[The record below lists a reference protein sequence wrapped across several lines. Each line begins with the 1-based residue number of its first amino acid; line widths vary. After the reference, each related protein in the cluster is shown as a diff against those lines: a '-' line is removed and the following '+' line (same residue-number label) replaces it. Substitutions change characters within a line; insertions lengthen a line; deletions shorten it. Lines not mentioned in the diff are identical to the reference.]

1 MATTV
6 RNSVVMKGLIFRLIT
21 FLPMFLSWW
30 APAQETIWTDTLRA
44 AVKTDTRSIVRSINK
59 LESGADVLR
68 GVVSPMGEGDPI
80 RWSQALPGVSTGAD
94 GSSAMYVHGG
104 NMGNN
109 LFSLDGVPVYGY
121 SHILGLTTTVPS
133 TVIESTSLSKG
144 GFEGRYGNF
153 TAAHLNI
160 VTSDPAADRVH
171 AEGSLNN
178 FLAGANAEA
187 PLGHGMSFIASA
199 RISPIGLEYKA
210 FSQLLPARLAAFQ
223 DFRAGVGDFY
233 GKFNWTIDNRNS
245 LSASTL
251 LSLDQYG
258 FTTGEGSRDALG
270 WNNEIAILK
279 YHRIFDRTEMDTQ
292 AYVNRYGSMQ
302 RQEKNYHGTDNIL
315 SLNSSMLEAAL
326 SADFSPR
333 QNSSWKMDYGFKARY
348 GRFAMGPAGTR
359 SGKGVTLVSAYIQ
372 TTREIPD
379 KLHLQAVMRGNYYY
393 NFADGLN
400 TLRPDASLSFKWN
413 LSKSLALEGSADY
426 VHQFYHTLEGLP
438 LGWST
443 DVIVS
448 SGRTAPPEYALQG
461 NLGFSLSLGRH
472 SASLGGYY
480 KRMGNLVYYKYAQA
494 LFTDA
499 FAGWEH
505 SVDIGRGNSYGGEFL
520 YEYLGKDLYFRTA
533 YTLSKTDREGFATVC
548 DGGKFHARF
557 DRRHILNVLG
567 RWKGVSL
574 AMTLQSGHWENGAPL
589 TYQIHIPGLE
599 TEAEYYEGVN
609 NFHMPTVFRLD
620 LGYERSFRS
629 KRAEHTVNLGVCNMT
644 NHFNPFMLYYDA
656 QAEGWKMLA
665 LLPIMPNFN
674 WRVTF

>member
-1 MATTV
+1 
-6 RNSVVMKGLIFRLIT
+6 MKIILRLLSL
-21 FLPMFLSWW
+21 FPLFLSGL
-30 APAQETIWTDTLRA
+30 ALAQETTWTDTLRA
-44 AVKTDTRSIVRSINK
+44 AVKTDTRSVMRTINK

-80 RWSQALPGVSTGAD
+80 RWSQGLPGVSTGAD

-133 TVIESTSLSKG
+133 GVIENASLSKG

-160 VTSDPAADRVH
+160 TTRDPATDRIH
-171 AEGSLNN
+171 AEGTLNN
-178 FLAGANAEA
+178 FLAGANVEA
-187 PLGHGMSFIASA
+187 PLGQDKSFIASA

-210 FSQLLPARLAAFQ
+210 FSSLLPARLAAFQ
-223 DFRAGVGDFY
+223 DFRTGVGDVY
-233 GKFNWTIDNRNS
+233 GKFNWTIDSRSS

-270 WNNEIAILK
+270 LNNEIAILQ
-279 YHRIFDRTEMDTQ
+279 YHRILDRTDMDAE

-315 SLNSSMLEAAL
+315 TLNSSMLEAAL
-326 SADFSPR
+326 SSDFSPR
-333 QNSSWKMDYGFKARY
+333 RSSSWKLDYGFKARY
-348 GRFAMGPAGTR
+348 ARFAMGPAGAHN
-359 SGKGVTLVSAYIQ
+359 GKGVMLLSSYAQ
-372 TTREIPD
+372 ATRDIPE
-379 KLHLQAVMRGNYYY
+379 KLHLQAVMRGNYFW
-393 NFADGLN
+393 NMADGMMN
-400 TLRPDASLSFKWN
+400 LRPDASLSFKWN
-413 LSKSLALEGSADY
+413 LVRSFALEGSADY

-443 DVIVS
+443 DVIVP
-448 SGRTAPPEYALQG
+448 SGRTAPPEYSLQG
-461 NLGFSLSLGRH
+461 NLGFSLALGRH
-472 SASLGGYY
+472 TASLGGYY
-480 KRMGNLVYYKYAQA
+480 KRMGNLVYYKYAQS

-499 FAGWEH
+499 FAGWER
-505 SVDIGRGNSYGGEFL
+505 SVDIGFGNSYGGEFL
-520 YEYLGKDLYFRTA
+520 YEYLGRDLYFRTA
-533 YTLSKTDREGFATVC
+533 YTLSKTDREGFATIC

-557 DRRHILNVLG
+557 DRRHILNIQG
-567 RWKGVSL
+567 RWKGFSL
-574 AMTLQSGHWENGAPL
+574 AMTLQSGHWENGAPH
-589 TYQIHIPGLE
+589 TYHIYLPGLE

-620 LGYERSFRS
+620 VGYERKFRT
-629 KRAEHTVNLGVCNMT
+629 KRAKHTVNLGVCNVT

-665 LLPIMPNFN
+665 LLPVMPNFS
-674 WRVTF
+674 WRVAF

>member
-171 AEGSLNN
+171 AEGTLNN

-520 YEYLGKDLYFRTA
+520 YEYLGKNLYFRTA

-548 DGGKFHARF
+548 DGGEFHARF

-574 AMTLQSGHWENGAPL
+574 AMTLQSGHWENSAPL

-620 LGYERSFRS
+620 VGYERSFRA
-629 KRAEHTVNLGVCNMT
+629 KRAEHTVNLGVCNVT

-656 QAEGWKMLA
+656 EAEGWKMLA

>member
-1 MATTV
+1 
-6 RNSVVMKGLIFRLIT
+6 MKITPRL
-21 FLPMFLSWW
+21 FSLLPLFLSGLTL
-30 APAQETIWTDTLRA
+30 AQETTWTDTLRA
-44 AVKTDTRSIVRSINK
+44 AVKTDTRSVMRTINK
-59 LESGADVLR
+59 MESGADVLR

-80 RWSQALPGVSTGAD
+80 RWSQGLPGVSTGAD
-94 GSSAMYVHGG
+94 GSSAMYVHGS

-133 TVIESTSLSKG
+133 GVIENASLSKG

-160 VTSDPAADRVH
+160 TTRDPATDRVH
-171 AEGSLNN
+171 AEGTLNN
-178 FLAGANAEA
+178 FLAGANVEA
-187 PLGHGMSFIASA
+187 PLGRDKSFIASA

-210 FSQLLPARLAAFQ
+210 FSSLLPARLAAFQ
-223 DFRAGVGDFY
+223 DFRADVGDIY
-233 GKFNWTIDNRNS
+233 GKFNWTIDSRSS

-270 WNNEIAILK
+270 WNNEIAILQ
-279 YHRIFDRTEMDTQ
+279 YHRILDRTDMDAQ

-302 RQEKNYHGTDNIL
+302 RQEKNYHGADNIL
-315 SLNSSMLEAAL
+315 SLNSRMLEAAL
-326 SADFSPR
+326 SADFSP
-333 QNSSWKMDYGFKARY
+333 QQYSVWKLDYDFKTRY
-348 GRFAMGPAGTR
+348 SRFAMGPAGAHT
-359 SGKGVTLVSAYIQ
+359 GKGVMLVSCYAQ
-372 TTREIPD
+372 ATRDIPE
-379 KLHLQAVMRGNYYY
+379 KLHLQAVMRGNYYW
-393 NFADGLN
+393 NLSDGMMN
-400 TLRPDASLSFKWN
+400 LRPDASLSFKWN
-413 LSKSLALEGSADY
+413 LSRSLALEGSADY

-438 LGWST
+438 LGWSS
-443 DVIVS
+443 DVIVP

-461 NLGFSLSLGRH
+461 NLGFSLVLGRH
-472 SASLGGYY
+472 TASLGGYY
-480 KRMGNLVYYKYAQA
+480 KRMGNLVYYKYAQS

-499 FAGWEH
+499 FAGWER
-505 SVDIGRGNSYGGEFL
+505 SVDIGFGNSFGGEFL
-520 YEYLGKDLYFRTA
+520 YEYLGRDLYFRTA
-533 YTLSKTDREGFATVC
+533 YTLSKTDRVGFATIC

-557 DRRHILNVLG
+557 DRRHILNMQG
-567 RWKGVSL
+567 RWKGFSL

-589 TYQIHIPGLE
+589 TYHIYLPGLE
-599 TEAEYYEGVN
+599 SEAEYYEGVN

-620 LGYERSFRS
+620 VGYERTFHT
-629 KRAEHTVNLGVCNMT
+629 KRAKHTVNLGVCNVT

-665 LLPIMPNFN
+665 LLPVMPNFS

>member
-1 MATTV
+1 MMK
-6 RNSVVMKGLIFRLIT
+6 NSLRLIS
-21 FLPMFLSWW
+21 FLPLFLSGF
-30 APAQETIWTDTLRA
+30 ALAQEASWTDTLRA
-44 AVKTDTRSIVRSINK
+44 AVKTDTRSIMRSINK

-80 RWSQALPGVSTGAD
+80 RWSQGLPGVSTGAD

-160 VTSDPAADRVH
+160 VTRNPANDRVH
-171 AEGSLNN
+171 AEGTVNN
-178 FLAGANAEA
+178 FLAGVSAEA
-187 PLGHGMSFIASA
+187 PLGHGMSFLASA

-210 FSQLLPARLAAFQ
+210 FSHMLPARLAAFQ
-223 DFRAGVGDFY
+223 DFRAGVGDVY
-233 GKFNWTIDNRNS
+233 GKFNWTIDSRSS

-270 WNNEIAILK
+270 WNNEMAILQ
-279 YHRIFDRTEMDTQ
+279 YSRSFDRTEMDAQ

-333 QNSSWKMDYGFKARY
+333 RQSVWKLDYGFKARY
-348 GRFAMGPAGTR
+348 GRFAMGPTGAHTGMGVMLASSYVQATR
-359 SGKGVTLVSAYIQ
+359 D
-372 TTREIPD
+372 IPE
-379 KLHLQAVMRGNYYY
+379 KLHMQAVMRGNYFW
-393 NFADGLN
+393 NIGDGMMN
-400 TLRPDASLSFKWN
+400 LRPDASLSFKWN
-413 LSKSLALEGSADY
+413 LTESLALEGSADY
-426 VHQFYHTLEGLP
+426 VHQFYHSLEGLP
-438 LGWST
+438 VGWST
-443 DVIVS
+443 DVIVP
-448 SGRTAPPEYALQG
+448 SGRTAPPEFSLQG
-461 NLGFSLSLGRH
+461 NLGFSLTLGRH
-472 SASLGGYY
+472 SASVGGYY
-480 KRMGNLVYYKYAQA
+480 KRMGNLVYYKYAQT

-505 SVDIGRGNSYGGEFL
+505 SVDIGKGNSYGGEFL
-520 YEYLGKDLYFRTA
+520 YEYLGRDLYFRTA
-533 YTLSKTDREGFATVC
+533 YTLSKTDRDGFATVC

-557 DRRHILNVLG
+557 DRRHILNMQG
-567 RWKGVSL
+567 RWKGFSL

-599 TEAEYYEGVN
+599 TEAEYYEGIN
-609 NFHMPTVFRLD
+609 NYHMPTVFRLD
-620 LGYERSFRS
+620 LGYEHSFHTR
-629 KRAEHTVNLGVCNMT
+629 RAEHTVSLGVCNVT

-665 LLPIMPNFN
+665 LLPVMPNFS
-674 WRVTF
+674 WRVAF

>member
-104 NMGNN
+104 NMGNS

-171 AEGSLNN
+171 AEGTLNN

-372 TTREIPD
+372 TTRELPD
-379 KLHLQAVMRGNYYY
+379 KLHLQAELLLQFR
-393 NFADGLN
+393 
-400 TLRPDASLSFKWN
+400 RW
-413 LSKSLALEGSADY
+413 LEYAPPGRQPLFQ
-426 VHQFYHTLEGLP
+426 VEPHQIIG
-438 LGWST
+438 
-443 DVIVS
+443 
-448 SGRTAPPEYALQG
+448 SGRLRRLCASVLPHAGGPPA
-461 NLGFSLSLGRH
+461 R
-472 SASLGGYY
+472 
-480 KRMGNLVYYKYAQA
+480 LV
-494 LFTDA
+494 
-499 FAGWEH
+499 
-505 SVDIGRGNSYGGEFL
+505 
-520 YEYLGKDLYFRTA
+520 
-533 YTLSKTDREGFATVC
+533 
-548 DGGKFHARF
+548 DGCH
-557 DRRHILNVLG
+557 
-567 RWKGVSL
+567 
-574 AMTLQSGHWENGAPL
+574 
-589 TYQIHIPGLE
+589 
-599 TEAEYYEGVN
+599 
-609 NFHMPTVFRLD
+609 
-620 LGYERSFRS
+620 RSFRKDCTS
-629 KRAEHTVNLGVCNMT
+629 RVRPSGQLGFQP
-644 NHFNPFMLYYDA
+644 HFGPALRLA
-656 QAEGWKMLA
+656 GGLLQADGQS
-665 LLPIMPNFN
+665 
-674 WRVTF
+674 RVLQVRSGSVYGRLCRLGT

>member
-1 MATTV
+1 
-6 RNSVVMKGLIFRLIT
+6 MKGLIFRLIT

-59 LESGADVLR
+59 LESSADVLR

-171 AEGSLNN
+171 AEGTLNN

-461 NLGFSLSLGRH
+461 NLGFSLSLGRL

-674 WRVTF
+674 WRLRF

>member
-1 MATTV
+1 
-6 RNSVVMKGLIFRLIT
+6 
-21 FLPMFLSWW
+21 MFLSWW

-104 NMGNN
+104 NMGNS

-160 VTSDPAADRVH
+160 VTSDSAADRVH

-372 TTREIPD
+372 TTRELPD

-413 LSKSLALEGSADY
+413 LTKSLALEGSADY

-443 DVIVS
+443 DVIVP

-461 NLGFSLSLGRH
+461 NLGFSLTLGRH

-505 SVDIGRGNSYGGEFL
+505 SVDVGKGNSYGGEFL
-520 YEYLGKDLYFRTA
+520 YEYLGRDLYFRTA

-548 DGGKFHARF
+548 GGGKFHARF
-557 DRRHILNVLG
+557 DRRHMLNVQG
-567 RWKGVSL
+567 RWKGISL

-589 TYQIHIPGLE
+589 TYQICLPGLE
-599 TEAEYYEGVN
+599 TTAEYYEGVN
-609 NFHMPTVFRLD
+609 NFQMPTVFRLD

-629 KRAEHTVNLGVCNMT
+629 KRAGHTVNLGVCNMT

-674 WRVTF
+674 WRLEL

>member
-1 MATTV
+1 
-6 RNSVVMKGLIFRLIT
+6 MKIILRLLSL
-21 FLPMFLSWW
+21 FPLFLSGL
-30 APAQETIWTDTLRA
+30 ALAQETTWTDTLRA
-44 AVKTDTRSIVRSINK
+44 AVKTDTRSVMRTINK

-80 RWSQALPGVSTGAD
+80 RWSQGLPGVSTGAD

-133 TVIESTSLSKG
+133 GVIENASLSKG

-160 VTSDPAADRVH
+160 TTRDPATDRIH
-171 AEGSLNN
+171 AEGTLNN
-178 FLAGANAEA
+178 FLAGANVEA
-187 PLGHGMSFIASA
+187 PLGQDKSFIASA

-210 FSQLLPARLAAFQ
+210 FSSLLPARLAAFQ
-223 DFRAGVGDFY
+223 DFRTGVGDVY
-233 GKFNWTIDNRNS
+233 GKFNWTIDSRSS

-270 WNNEIAILK
+270 WNNEIAILQ
-279 YHRIFDRTEMDTQ
+279 YHRILDRTDMDAE

-315 SLNSSMLEAAL
+315 TLNSSMLEAAL
-326 SADFSPR
+326 SSVFSPR
-333 QNSSWKMDYGFKARY
+333 RSSSWKLDYGFKARY
-348 GRFAMGPAGTR
+348 ARFAMGPAGAHN
-359 SGKGVTLVSAYIQ
+359 GKGVMLLSSYAQ
-372 TTREIPD
+372 ATRDIPE
-379 KLHLQAVMRGNYYY
+379 KLHLQAVMRGNYFW
-393 NFADGLN
+393 NMADGMMN
-400 TLRPDASLSFKWN
+400 LRPDASLSFKWN
-413 LSKSLALEGSADY
+413 LVRSFALEGSADY

-443 DVIVS
+443 DVIVP
-448 SGRTAPPEYALQG
+448 SGRTAPPEYSLQG
-461 NLGFSLSLGRH
+461 NLGFSLALGRH
-472 SASLGGYY
+472 TASLGGYY
-480 KRMGNLVYYKYAQA
+480 KRMGNLVYYKYAQS

-499 FAGWEH
+499 FAGWER
-505 SVDIGRGNSYGGEFL
+505 SVDIGFGNSYGGEFL
-520 YEYLGKDLYFRTA
+520 YEYLGRDLYFRTA
-533 YTLSKTDREGFATVC
+533 YTLSKTDREGFATIC

-557 DRRHILNVLG
+557 DRRHILNMQG
-567 RWKGVSL
+567 RWKGFSL

-589 TYQIHIPGLE
+589 TYHIYLPGLE

-620 LGYERSFRS
+620 VGYERKFRT
-629 KRAEHTVNLGVCNMT
+629 KRAKHTVNLGVCNVT

-665 LLPIMPNFN
+665 LLPVMPNFS
-674 WRVTF
+674 WRVAF

>member
-1 MATTV
+1 MATTE
-6 RNSVVMKGLIFRLIT
+6 RISVVMKITPRL
-21 FLPMFLSWW
+21 FSLLPLFLSGLTL
-30 APAQETIWTDTLRA
+30 AQETTWTDSLRA
-44 AVKTDTRSIVRSINK
+44 AVKTDTRSVMRTINK
-59 LESGADVLR
+59 MESGVDVLR

-80 RWSQALPGVSTGAD
+80 RWSQGLPGVSTGAD
-94 GSSAMYVHGG
+94 GSSAMYVHGS

-133 TVIESTSLSKG
+133 GVIENASLSKG

-160 VTSDPAADRVH
+160 TTRDPATDRVH
-171 AEGSLNN
+171 AEGTLNN
-178 FLAGANAEA
+178 FLAGANVEA
-187 PLGHGMSFIASA
+187 PLGRDKTFIASA
-199 RISPIGLEYKA
+199 QISPIGLEYKA
-210 FSQLLPARLAAFQ
+210 FSSLLPARLAAFQ
-223 DFRAGVGDFY
+223 DFRAGVGDIY
-233 GKFNWTIDNRNS
+233 GKFNWAIDSRSS

-270 WNNEIAILK
+270 WNNEIAILQ
-279 YHRIFDRTEMDTQ
+279 YHRILDRTDMDAQ

-302 RQEKNYHGTDNIL
+302 RQEKNYYGADNIL
-315 SLNSSMLEAAL
+315 SLNSRMLEAAL
-326 SADFSPR
+326 SADFSP
-333 QNSSWKMDYGFKARY
+333 QQYSVWKLDYGFKTRY
-348 GRFAMGPAGTR
+348 SRFAMGPAGAHT
-359 SGKGVTLVSAYIQ
+359 GKGMMLVSCYAQ
-372 TTREIPD
+372 ATRDIPE
-379 KLHLQAVMRGNYYY
+379 KLHLQAIMRGNYYW
-393 NFADGLN
+393 NLSDGMMN
-400 TLRPDASLSFKWN
+400 LRPDASLSFKWN
-413 LSKSLALEGSADY
+413 FTQSLALEGSADY

-443 DVIVS
+443 DVIVP
-448 SGRTAPPEYALQG
+448 SGRTAPPEYSLQG
-461 NLGFSLSLGRH
+461 NLGFSLVLGRH
-472 SASLGGYY
+472 TASLGGYY
-480 KRMGNLVYYKYAQA
+480 KRMGNLVYYKYAQT

-505 SVDIGRGNSYGGEFL
+505 SVDIGKGNSYGGEFL
-520 YEYLGKDLYFRTA
+520 YEYLGRDLYFRTA
-533 YTLSKTDREGFATVC
+533 YTLSKTDRVGFATIC

-557 DRRHILNVLG
+557 DRRHILNMQG
-567 RWKGVSL
+567 RWKGFSL

-620 LGYERSFRS
+620 VGYERTFNTRL
-629 KRAEHTVNLGVCNMT
+629 AEHTLNLGVCNVT

-665 LLPIMPNFN
+665 LLPVMPNFS

>member
-1 MATTV
+1 
-6 RNSVVMKGLIFRLIT
+6 MKGLRFRLIS
-21 FLPMFLSWW
+21 FLPLFLSWL
-30 APAQETIWTDTLRA
+30 APAQETTWSDTLNA

-59 LESGADVLR
+59 LESGVEVLR
-68 GVVSPMGEGDPI
+68 GIVSPIGEGDPI

-133 TVIESTSLSKG
+133 AVIESTSLSKG

-160 VTSDPAADRVH
+160 ITRDPAADRVH
-171 AEGSLNN
+171 AEGTLNN

-210 FSQLLPARLAAFQ
+210 FSQLLPSRLAAFQ

-620 LGYERSFRS
+620 LGYERSFRA
-629 KRAEHTVNLGVCNMT
+629 KRAEHTVNLGVCNVT

-656 QAEGWKMLA
+656 EAEGWKMLA

>member
-1 MATTV
+1 
-6 RNSVVMKGLIFRLIT
+6 MKSLLRLFSLLPL
-21 FLPMFLSWW
+21 FLPGFAL
-30 APAQETIWTDTLRA
+30 AQEASWTDTLRA
-44 AVKTDTRSIVRSINK
+44 AVKTDTRSIMRTINK

-80 RWSQALPGVSTGAD
+80 RWSQGLPGVSTGAD

-133 TVIESTSLSKG
+133 GVIENASLSKG

-160 VTSDPAADRVH
+160 TTRDPATDRVH
-171 AEGSLNN
+171 AEGTLNN
-178 FLAGANAEA
+178 FLAGANIEA
-187 PLGHGMSFIASA
+187 PLGQDKSFIASA

-210 FSQLLPARLAAFQ
+210 FSSLLPARLAAFQ
-223 DFRAGVGDFY
+223 DFRAGVGDVY
-233 GKFNWTIDNRNS
+233 GKFNWIIDSRSS

-270 WNNEIAILK
+270 WNNEIAILQ
-279 YHRIFDRTEMDTQ
+279 YHRILDRTDMDAE

-315 SLNSSMLEAAL
+315 TLNSSMLEAAL
-326 SADFSPR
+326 SSDFSPR
-333 QNSSWKMDYGFKARY
+333 RSSSWKLDYGFKARY
-348 GRFAMGPAGTR
+348 ARFAMGPAGAHN
-359 SGKGVTLVSAYIQ
+359 GKGVMLLSSYAQ
-372 TTREIPD
+372 ATRDIPE
-379 KLHLQAVMRGNYYY
+379 KLHLQAVMRGNYFW
-393 NFADGLN
+393 NMADGMMN
-400 TLRPDASLSFKWN
+400 LRPDASLSFKWN
-413 LSKSLALEGSADY
+413 LVRSFALEGSADY

-443 DVIVS
+443 DVIVP
-448 SGRTAPPEYALQG
+448 SGRTAPPEYSLQG
-461 NLGFSLSLGRH
+461 NLGFSLALGRH
-472 SASLGGYY
+472 TASLGGYY
-480 KRMGNLVYYKYAQA
+480 KRMGNLVYYKYAQS

-499 FAGWEH
+499 FAGWER
-505 SVDIGRGNSYGGEFL
+505 SVDIGFGNSYGGEFL
-520 YEYLGKDLYFRTA
+520 YEYLGRDLYFRTA
-533 YTLSKTDREGFATVC
+533 YTLSKTDREGFATIC

-557 DRRHILNVLG
+557 DRRHILNMQG
-567 RWKGVSL
+567 RWKGFSL

-589 TYQIHIPGLE
+589 TYHIYLPGLE

-620 LGYERSFRS
+620 VGYERKFLT
-629 KRAEHTVNLGVCNMT
+629 KRAKHTVNLGVCNVT

-665 LLPIMPNFN
+665 LLPVMPNFSYK
-674 WRVTF
+674 VGF

>member
-1 MATTV
+1 
-6 RNSVVMKGLIFRLIT
+6 MKIILRLLSL
-21 FLPMFLSWW
+21 FPLFLSGL
-30 APAQETIWTDTLRA
+30 ALAQETTWTDTLRA
-44 AVKTDTRSIVRSINK
+44 AVKTDTRSVMRTINK

-80 RWSQALPGVSTGAD
+80 RWSQGLPGVSTGAD

-133 TVIESTSLSKG
+133 GVIENASLSKG

-160 VTSDPAADRVH
+160 TTRDPATDRIH
-171 AEGSLNN
+171 AEGTLNN
-178 FLAGANAEA
+178 FLAGANVEA
-187 PLGHGMSFIASA
+187 PLGQDKSFIASA

-210 FSQLLPARLAAFQ
+210 FSSLLPARLAAFQ
-223 DFRAGVGDFY
+223 DFRTGVGDVY
-233 GKFNWTIDNRNS
+233 GKFNWTIDSRSS

-270 WNNEIAILK
+270 WNNEIAILQ
-279 YHRIFDRTEMDTQ
+279 YHRILDRTDMDAE

-315 SLNSSMLEAAL
+315 TLNSSMLEAAL
-326 SADFSPR
+326 SSDFSPR
-333 QNSSWKMDYGFKARY
+333 RSSSWKLDYGFKARY
-348 GRFAMGPAGTR
+348 ARFAMGPAGAHN
-359 SGKGVTLVSAYIQ
+359 GKGVMLLSSYAQ
-372 TTREIPD
+372 ATRDIPE
-379 KLHLQAVMRGNYYY
+379 KLHLQAVMRGNYFW
-393 NFADGLN
+393 NMADGMMN
-400 TLRPDASLSFKWN
+400 LRPDASLSFKWN
-413 LSKSLALEGSADY
+413 LVRSFALEGSADY

-443 DVIVS
+443 DVIVP
-448 SGRTAPPEYALQG
+448 SGRTAPPEYSLQG
-461 NLGFSLSLGRH
+461 NLGFSLALGRH
-472 SASLGGYY
+472 TASLGGYY
-480 KRMGNLVYYKYAQA
+480 KRMGNLVYYKYAQT

-505 SVDIGRGNSYGGEFL
+505 SVDIGKGNSYGGEFL
-520 YEYLGKDLYFRTA
+520 YEYLGRDLYFRTA
-533 YTLSKTDREGFATVC
+533 YTLSKTDREGFATIC

-557 DRRHILNVLG
+557 DRRHILNMQG
-567 RWKGVSL
+567 RWKGFSL

-589 TYQIHIPGLE
+589 TYHIYLPGLE

-620 LGYERSFRS
+620 VGYERKFRT
-629 KRAEHTVNLGVCNMT
+629 KRAKHTVNLGVCNVT

-665 LLPIMPNFN
+665 LLPVMPNFS
-674 WRVTF
+674 WRVAF